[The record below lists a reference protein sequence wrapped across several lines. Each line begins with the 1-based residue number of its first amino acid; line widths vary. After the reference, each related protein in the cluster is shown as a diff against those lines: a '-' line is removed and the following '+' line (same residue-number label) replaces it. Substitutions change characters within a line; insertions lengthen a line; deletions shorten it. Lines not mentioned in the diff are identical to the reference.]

1 MDWLS
6 LFLVILIVT
15 ITYILVIQGMVSA
28 LITAGLAILCAAL
41 AFGTFEWVAYSLLA
55 GPLGELALPV
65 ALMVTFVVPLLG
77 LRSAMDVLITRS
89 TLLPAMV
96 DRVVGAGFGVI
107 AGFLMAGVLA
117 VAIQMLPFDGTVLGH
132 AALDPETGT
141 ENTLWLN
148 VDRATI
154 SYATMMSSGL
164 FSGSRS
170 WQDAHPDFIQE
181 VLWNQTA
188 PSGVSRFAPPG
199 SIRVVRVDYPDYIF
213 DKSVDTSIRDA
224 TPSYDRKN
232 PPSGKRWYLV
242 RIAIADEAR
251 DSDEAHRFT
260 RTQVRL
266 VGRDG
271 PDMVLRNLA
280 PVAIND
286 NDRPEMAV
294 TIKNGQLYRPE
305 SNNEIDFL
313 FEVPES
319 HVPMY
324 IAYKM
329 GARADLSGHAPPT
342 QDATEPASAAPPSPT
357 EGASR
362 GPSRTGSTTRTTS
375 AKPAGRVSGAR
386 GSDKGGKF
394 SDALPRS
401 MTVFN
406 SAGVERT
413 GSLLGSGHLYGDVD
427 KQGGAGDSNEIV
439 KFDVP
444 SDKRMFQLDVKVLQA
459 RSTLGRA
466 LSFAVTSLKNYQLRD
481 DTGRQYPVVGQVAQ
495 ANVDGVEVIEVQ
507 YYPEIVA
514 VSSRGGLREFRR
526 IKKRHL
532 QGNNYSLAYL
542 FLVEP
547 GARLTEFR
555 TSPTRR
561 PTDLK
566 PFNLVAPR

>member
-6 LFLVILIVT
+6 LFLVILVVA
-15 ITYILVIQGMVSA
+15 ITYILTIQGLVSA

-41 AFGTFEWVAYSLLA
+41 AFGTFEWVAYTFLA

-65 ALMVTFVVPLLG
+65 ALMATFVVPLLA

-89 TLLPAMV
+89 SLLPV
-96 DRVVGAGFGVI
+96 LIDRTVGTGLAFI
-107 AGFLMAGVLA
+107 AGFLMTGVLA
-117 VAIQMLPFDGTVLGH
+117 VAVQMLPFDGTILGH
-132 AALDPETGT
+132 TGLDPETGA
-141 ENTLWLN
+141 ENKLWLN
-148 VDRATI
+148 LDRVTVG
-154 SYATMMSSGL
+154 YAEMMSGGL
-164 FSGSRS
+164 FSGGRS
-170 WQDAHPDFIQE
+170 WRDAHPDFMQE
-181 VLWNQTA
+181 VLWNQAA

-199 SIRVVRVDYPDYIF
+199 SIRVVHVDYPDYIF
-213 DKSVDTSIRDA
+213 DKTKDESVRDA
-224 TPSYDRKN
+224 TPHYERKN

-242 RIAIADEAR
+242 RIALADEAR
-251 DSDEAHRFT
+251 DSEETHQFSR
-260 RTQVRL
+260 RQVRL
-266 VGRDG
+266 VGRDS
-271 PDMVLRNLA
+271 PDAPPRNLA
-280 PVAIND
+280 TVAIND

-294 TIKNGQLYRPE
+294 TIKDGKVYRPE
-305 SNNEIDFL
+305 TNNEIDFL

-329 GARADLSGHAPPT
+329 GARADLSGHKPAT
-342 QDATEPASAAPPSPT
+342 QDATEPDPAAAPPTDS
-357 EGASR
+357 ASR
-362 GPSRTGSTTRTTS
+362 ESTRAGSATRS
-375 AKPAGRVSGAR
+375 ASSTPGGRVSGAR
-386 GSDKGGKF
+386 GSSEGGKF
-394 SDALPRS
+394 SDALPLT
-401 MTVFN
+401 MTDFD
-406 SAGVERT
+406 STGLERD
-413 GSLLGSGHLYGDVD
+413 GSRLGSGHLYGDVA
-427 KQGGAGDSNEIV
+427 KQGRAGRSDGIV

-444 SDKRMFQLDVKVLQA
+444 SDKRLFQLDVKLLQA

-481 DTGRQYPVVGQVAQ
+481 DTGRQYPVVGQIAQ

-514 VSSRGGLREFRR
+514 VSSRGGLRDFRR

-566 PFNLVAPR
+566 ALGLVAPR